1 MMKRAKQLFDIYW
14 KYIEVSWKPEFDG
27 LSKQDRTAWYR
38 IACEEARMLE
48 NNAAIWQEAIDALK
62 AEANTMVPRK
72 HYTDAMKSL
81 SVCQIQIETLMVELR
96 RLDPRNR
103 IAQDASTVLGL
114 LEAMID
120 INPDMQDEEWKKRE
134 KAHKA
139 EAERVWREGAFERTK
154 GALGVPETPKGTV
167 GGTKLFKIKLRKKK

>member
-14 KYIEVSWKPEFDG
+14 KYIEISWKPEFDG
-27 LSKQDRTAWYR
+27 LSKQDRTSWYR
-38 IACEEARMLE
+38 MACEEARVMSE
-48 NNAAIWQEAIDALK
+48 NAKIWKEAIDALK

-120 INPDMQDEEWKKRE
+120 ADPDMQTDDYRDKNKQRSD
-134 KAHKA
+134 
-139 EAERVWREGAFERTK
+139 EAERIRREA
-154 GALGVPETPKGTV
+154 TV
-167 GGTKLFKIKLRKKK
+167 SIIWSL

>member
-1 MMKRAKQLFDIYW
+1 MKRAKQLFDIYW
-14 KYIEVSWKPEFDG
+14 KYIEISWKPEFDG

-120 INPDMQDEEWKKRE
+120 ADPDMQTDDYRDKNKQRRN
-134 KAHKA
+134 
-139 EAERVWREGAFERTK
+139 EAERIRREA
-154 GALGVPETPKGTV
+154 TV
-167 GGTKLFKIKLRKKK
+167 SMIWSS

>member
-1 MMKRAKQLFDIYW
+1 MVRAKQLFDIYW
-14 KYIEVSWKPEFDG
+14 QFYGLKPDFEYVD
-27 LSKQDRTAWYR
+27 KEERRQWYR
-38 IACEEARMLE
+38 MACEEARVMSE
-48 NNAAIWQEAIDALK
+48 NAKIWKEAVDALK
-62 AEANTMVPRK
+62 AEAATMVSRK

-81 SVCQIQIETLMVELR
+81 SVCQQQIETLMVELKR
-96 RLDPRNR
+96 WNPTSR
-103 IAQDASTVLGL
+103 IAQDASVVLGL
-114 LEAMID
+114 LEAIID
-120 INPDMQDEEWKKRE
+120 INPDMQDEEWKERE

>member
-1 MMKRAKQLFDIYW
+1 MMVRAKQLFDIYW
-14 KYIEVSWKPEFDG
+14 KYYDLKPDFKYVDNEERR
-27 LSKQDRTAWYR
+27 QWYR
-38 IACEEARMLE
+38 MACEEARVMSE
-48 NNAAIWQEAIDALK
+48 NAKIWKEAVDALK
-62 AEANTMVPRK
+62 AEANTMVSRK

-81 SVCQIQIETLMVELR
+81 SVCQRQIETLMVELKR
-96 RLDPRNR
+96 WNPTSR
-103 IAQDASTVLGL
+103 IAQDASVVLGL
-114 LEAMID
+114 LEAIID
-120 INPDMQDEEWKKRE
+120 INPDMQDEEWKERE

>member
-1 MMKRAKQLFDIYW
+1 MVRAKQLFDIYW
-14 KYIEVSWKPEFDG
+14 KYYDLKPDFKYVDNEERR
-27 LSKQDRTAWYR
+27 QWYR
-38 IACEEARMLE
+38 MACEEARVMSE
-48 NNAAIWQEAIDALK
+48 NAKIWKEAIDALK

-120 INPDMQDEEWKKRE
+120 ADPDMQTDDYRDKNKQRRN
-134 KAHKA
+134 
-139 EAERVWREGAFERTK
+139 EAERIRREA
-154 GALGVPETPKGTV
+154 TV
-167 GGTKLFKIKLRKKK
+167 SMIWSS